1 MDFSAPVKH
10 LVPILHVRVQERAS
24 LLVQEDAMNIVI
36 AAEKPS
42 IATLLSD
49 HVKRR
54 VDANDIKVSENPN
67 ETGSFFVG
75 LGFERYVV
83 SPNGEVHTDTR
94 GRGLVTRNA

>member
-1 MDFSAPVKH
+1 
-10 LVPILHVRVQERAS
+10 
-24 LLVQEDAMNIVI
+24 MNIVI

-54 VDANDIKVSENPN
+54 VDARDIKVSENPD

-75 LGFERYVV
+75 LGLERYVV
-83 SPNGEVHTDTR
+83 APNGEVHLDR
-94 GRGLVTRNA
+94 LDLSLVTPKA

>member
-1 MDFSAPVKH
+1 
-10 LVPILHVRVQERAS
+10 
-24 LLVQEDAMNIVI
+24 MNIVI

-54 VDANDIKVSENPN
+54 VDADDIKVSENPD

-75 LGFERYVV
+75 LGFERFIV
-83 SPNGEVHTDTR
+83 SPNGEVHADRLNLR
-94 GRGLVTRNA
+94 GIASKA

>member
-1 MDFSAPVKH
+1 
-10 LVPILHVRVQERAS
+10 
-24 LLVQEDAMNIVI
+24 MNIVI

-54 VDANDIKVSENPN
+54 IDANDIKVSENPD

-75 LGFERYVV
+75 LGFERYIV
-83 SPNGEVHTDTR
+83 SPNGEVHADR
-94 GRGLVTRNA
+94 LSLNPAAPKA